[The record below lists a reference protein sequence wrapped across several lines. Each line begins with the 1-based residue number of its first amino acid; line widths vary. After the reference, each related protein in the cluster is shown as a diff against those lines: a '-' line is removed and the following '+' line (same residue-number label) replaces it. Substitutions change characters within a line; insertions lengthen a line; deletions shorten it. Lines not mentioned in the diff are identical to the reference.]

1 MEQRSC
7 NAYVRRGPGRRP
19 LVLIEDDTLDTDVL
33 DLSPPGSSAFDIV
46 ICTGPHGTDEECPL
60 VMDGCCPHGRPDV
73 VVSALSPENPWSHSV
88 QAAWRLD
95 QVPVARP
102 TTPLTWPEHIGAALR
117 AMGADDDD

>member
-33 DLSPPGSSAFDIV
+33 DPSPPGSSAFDIV

-73 VVSALSPENPWSHSV
+73 VVSALSPE
-88 QAAWRLD
+88 
-95 QVPVARP
+95 
-102 TTPLTWPEHIGAALR
+102 
-117 AMGADDDD
+117 